1 MTVNEQIGLEMRV
14 ERIRAK
20 MTLDDVANKM
30 GVKSKNT
37 ISRMELGKTEITV
50 VQLREYCKAV
60 GCNYIDILERVS

>member
-1 MTVNEQIGLEMRV
+1 MTLNERIGLEMRV
-14 ERIRAK
+14 ERVRAK

-50 VQLREYCKAV
+50 VQLREFCDAV